1 MTTEQ
6 FIDALE
12 DRELVTSDLAR
23 QLRAKAADGD
33 GRVTPQAILKF
44 LVKTNALTQWKADE
58 IRAEL
63 LEATLAASSPPSES
77 LELAP
82 LGEDDEEAG
91 DRPSSSRARPIEPPP
106 ILEPPRRGRPT
117 DANEEILSL
126 NPVPRPAP
134 VAADELFGAE
144 RSHTPAA
151 VYRLGGKKGK
161 KTKRTAG
168 GKNQWDSPLLLLG
181 GGALVVLAIG
191 GALLYYLI
199 FRESADAVLADAN
212 RLFESEAYSQAVARY
227 EEFVTNFSSH
237 KDASYGRV
245 RLELT
250 KLYQA
255 VDAMGDPSAALATA
269 RTVISEIED
278 ETAFVTSSGESG
290 ADPKQE
296 LAGLLLQIGDA
307 LVQRA
312 QMATNPQEIEKLIA
326 DIEAVLA
333 LSSNTKYVPE
343 KFRNPGRLQTIEEA
357 LAVVRTRQLRDSR
370 LAATLEDMASAVA
383 GGDSSKAYAARL
395 TLLSEYPAL
404 ADDASLA
411 EQVLATSAAEQA
423 RVTFTPG
430 ERAAETAW
438 PQTSVVAAL
447 ALAERRPAAAA
458 AATGTPVV
466 VRVDG
471 ALYGLRSGDGAV
483 LWRRHAGFGATSEP
497 LTLEGGD
504 VVAADLAGGE
514 LWRLKAATGELVWRL
529 PLDAQVSGIIASGA
543 RLFATSDS
551 GQMFVVDAA
560 SGALAGHVDFTQ
572 PIRAAPAVNDRG
584 NCIYVAA
591 EHSILYTLSADDLSC
606 LGVYYSGHAAG
617 AIAAPPVAILDKVI
631 IADNTGTET
640 CRLRVLTVDE
650 RGVVNGETASERLAG
665 LVLTPMAAAGRRL
678 AATTTRG
685 AIAVVEIAGG
695 DGTSALAVIAKRGG
709 TPRAPAAEFCLL
721 EGGSLWIAG
730 RQLSNLEI
738 RPTENQ
744 LSARSLEADY
754 QGDAFDAPLRIS
766 ENLLIHVRRP
776 AGRAGAVVAAT
787 EAAARRTA
795 WETELAVPLAGA
807 PAVDASQLVVTA
819 ATASGAAYVLDRQA
833 LARGIQ
839 DQASRAAPTSIPAAP
854 LTEAA
859 DLGGGRLAAAALGTA
874 QALVVDPANAQQPAT
889 SMQLAG
895 KLCGGLVAWR
905 DGFLAP
911 TEVGQVFYIAP
922 RPDEPPVTPFQPTLT
937 PGRSYQWL
945 RPAVIGDGEASQ
957 FVVSDGDQ
965 QLHLVALQRG
975 AAPHLA
981 AVKTVDVGPAPLTSP
996 LAVLGSTVYAGT
1008 DDGRLITFALPEL
1021 TRGDGLE
1028 IGGRI
1033 AWGPHASAGG
1043 LLLATDAGEL
1053 LLVADGA
1060 VRWRQQL
1067 EHGKLVGEPLTTGA
1081 TVLVLHNTGRLSTI
1095 SLSDGAETSF
1105 VDVGQPAIA
1114 GPVPLGERV
1123 IVVAPDGTM
1132 LVINRP

>member
-12 DRELVTSDLAR
+12 ERELVAGDLAR
-23 QLRAKAADGD
+23 QLRAKAGDGE

-58 IRAEL
+58 VRAEL
-63 LEATLAASSPPSES
+63 VDASSDVPPPPPES

-82 LGEDDEEAG
+82 LGEDDEEA
-91 DRPSSSRARPIEPPP
+91 DVRPFRPSARPIEPPP
-106 ILEPPRRGRPT
+106 ILEPPRRGRPA

-126 NPVPRPAP
+126 NPVTRTAPAT
-134 VAADELFGAE
+134 ADELFGAD
-144 RSHTPAA
+144 SGSKPAA

-237 KDASYGRV
+237 KDISHARV

-255 VDAMGDPSAALATA
+255 VDGGGDPSTALATA
-269 RTVISEIED
+269 RAVIAEIED
-278 ETAFVTSSGESG
+278 EPAFVSGSGEG
-290 ADPKQE
+290 AADPKQE

-312 QMATNPQEIEKLIA
+312 GKATDPQEIEKLIG

-343 KFRNPGRLQTIEEA
+343 KFRNPGRVQTIEDA
-357 LAVVRTRQLRDSR
+357 LGVIRTRQMRDSR
-370 LAATLEDMASAVA
+370 LAATLEDMATAVA
-383 GGDSSKAYAARL
+383 AGDSSRAYAARL

-423 RVTFTPG
+423 RVKFASN

-438 PQTSVVAAL
+438 PPSNVVAQL
-447 ALAERRPAAAA
+447 ALAERRN
-458 AATGTPVV
+458 ATGAPATGAPVV

-471 ALYGLRSGDGAV
+471 ALYGLRSGDGALV
-483 LWRRHAGFGATSEP
+483 WRRHAGLGVTSEP
-497 LTLEGGD
+497 LLLEGGD
-504 VVAADLAGGE
+504 LVAADLAGGE
-514 LWRLKAATGELVWRL
+514 LWRLKAATGDLVWRL
-529 PLDAQVSGIIASGA
+529 PLGEHISGVVASGP
-543 RLFATSDS
+543 RLLATSDS
-551 GQMFVVDAA
+551 GKLFVIDAA

-572 PIRAAPAVNDRG
+572 PIRAAPAVNERG
-584 NCIYVAA
+584 NCIYVVA
-591 EHSILYTLSADDLSC
+591 EHSIVYTLSANDLSC
-606 LGVYYSGHAAG
+606 LGVYYLGHAAG

-631 IADNTGTET
+631 VADNTGTET

-650 RGVVNGETASERLAG
+650 RGVINGEAASERLGG
-665 LVLTPMAAAGRRL
+665 LVLTPLANVGRRL
-678 AATTTRG
+678 AAVTTRG
-685 AIAVVEIAGG
+685 AVAVVEIAGG
-695 DGTSALAVIAKRGG
+695 GGASALAVIAKRDGIA
-709 TPRAPAAEFCLL
+709 REPAAQYCLL

-744 LSARSLEADY
+744 LAARSMETDY
-754 QGDAFDAPLRIS
+754 QGDAFDAPLKMAERM
-766 ENLLIHVRRP
+766 LIHVRRP
-776 AGRAGAVVAAT
+776 AGRAGAIVAAT
-787 EAAARRTA
+787 DAAAGRAA
-795 WETELAVPLAGA
+795 WETEIAVPLAGA
-807 PAVDASQLVVTA
+807 PAVDSARMVVTA
-819 ATASGAAYVLDRQA
+819 TTASGAAYLLDRQA
-833 LARGIQ
+833 LARGVQ
-839 DQASRAAPTSIPAAP
+839 DRAARATPLPIAAAP

-859 DLGGGRLAAAALGTA
+859 DLGGGRLATSALGTA
-874 QALVVDPANAQQPAT
+874 QVLLVDAANPQQPAT
-889 SMQLAG
+889 TMKLAG
-895 KLCGGLVAWR
+895 ALRGGLVAWR

-911 TEVGQVFYIAP
+911 TDVGQVFYIAP
-922 RPDEPPVTPFQPTLT
+922 GENAPPVTPFQPTLT
-937 PGRSYQWL
+937 PGRSYEWL
-945 RPAVIGDGEASQ
+945 RPAVVGGDASQ
-957 FVVSDGDQ
+957 FVVSDGQQ
-965 QLHLVALQRG
+965 QLHLIGLEPG

-981 AVKTVDVGPAPLTSP
+981 AVKSVDVGPAPLTSR
-996 LAVLGSTVYAGT
+996 LAVLGATVYAGT
-1008 DDGRLITFALPEL
+1008 DDGRLLDFALPDL
-1021 TRGDGLE
+1021 APGSGIE
-1028 IGGRI
+1028 IGGRVV
-1033 AWGPHASAGG
+1033 WGPHAVDSG
-1043 LLLATDAGEL
+1043 LLLATDADEL
-1053 LLVADGA
+1053 LFVAEGA
-1060 VRWRQQL
+1060 VRWRQPI
-1067 EHGKLVGEPLTTGA
+1067 EHGELAGEPLAGGA
-1081 TVLVLHNTGRLSTI
+1081 TALVLHNSGRLATI
-1095 SLSDGAETSF
+1095 NLSDGAETSF

-1123 IVVAPDGTM
+1123 ILVAPDGTM
-1132 LVINRP
+1132 LVVNRP